1 MELWSAVQREN
12 PEPGLLLGLW
22 FSRRSP
28 FRRAAA
34 QTLEPYDG
42 DGPRSPVSSE
52 GSGPR
57 QVTVGPSRCP
67 HSEVRSAWRLGAGDP
82 IGGHFNVSSP
92 INVSPKTSSGATPC
106 L

>member
-42 DGPRSPVSSE
+42 GGPRSPVSSE
-52 GSGPR
+52 GSGAPA
-57 QVTVGPSRCP
+57 S
-67 HSEVRSAWRLGAGDP
+67 D
-82 IGGHFNVSSP
+82 
-92 INVSPKTSSGATPC
+92 SGALQMSPQ
-106 L
+106 